1 MPTEDRD
8 KNGRWVASHVCA
20 HAWRA
25 AMPDATQLGTRGH
38 LVCSRCSARL
48 YAERTSAPW
57 RLVQLPRSDPWGVR
71 SDTPVP
77 DLGGEAGACVSE
89 WEDPSTPTGGHRILY
104 TVRHLRCPPMW
115 YNEGVGL
122 APMHPIDGNPP
133 PGEAPAVPTVWN
145 SEGARLAPVHPIS
158 TATLYSVWHLRC
170 PPMWYGGG
178 AGLAPTH
185 PVKRPRWPGCQLC
198 PPRTATRMGAGLRR
212 TFARM
217 RGVRPCRTL
226 LS

>member
-1 MPTEDRD
+1 MPTVWNGEGARLAPVHPINGDALLGVAPAVPTDVVRWGCGARAYAPGQAPTVARLSAMPTEDRD

-89 WEDPSTPTGGHRILY
+89 WEDPSTPTGGHRMQSGVCV
-104 TVRHLRCPPMW
+104 THDRR
-115 YNEGVGL
+115 EG
-122 APMHPIDGNPP
+122 
-133 PGEAPAVPTVWN
+133 
-145 SEGARLAPVHPIS
+145 
-158 TATLYSVWHLRC
+158 
-170 PPMWYGGG
+170 
-178 AGLAPTH
+178 
-185 PVKRPRWPGCQLC
+185 
-198 PPRTATRMGAGLRR
+198 
-212 TFARM
+212 
-217 RGVRPCRTL
+217 
-226 LS
+226 

>member
-1 MPTEDRD
+1 MLTDVVLYNEGVGLAPMHPIDGNSPPGEAPAVPTVWNGEGARLAPVHPINGDPLLGVAPAVPTDVVRWGCGARAYAPGQAPTVARLSAMPTEDRD

-38 LVCSRCSARL
+38 LVCSRCSERL

-89 WEDPSTPTGGHRILY
+89 WEDPSTPTGGHRMQSGVCV
-104 TVRHLRCPPMW
+104 THDRR
-115 YNEGVGL
+115 EG
-122 APMHPIDGNPP
+122 
-133 PGEAPAVPTVWN
+133 
-145 SEGARLAPVHPIS
+145 
-158 TATLYSVWHLRC
+158 
-170 PPMWYGGG
+170 
-178 AGLAPTH
+178 
-185 PVKRPRWPGCQLC
+185 
-198 PPRTATRMGAGLRR
+198 
-212 TFARM
+212 
-217 RGVRPCRTL
+217 
-226 LS
+226 

>member
-1 MPTEDRD
+1 MHPIDGNPPPGEAPAVPTVWNGEGARLAPVHPINGDPLLGVAPAVPADVVRWGCGARAYAPGQAPTVARLSAMPTEDRD

-38 LVCSRCSARL
+38 LVCSRCSERL

-89 WEDPSTPTGGHRILY
+89 WEDPSTPTGGHRMQSGVCV
-104 TVRHLRCPPMW
+104 THDRR
-115 YNEGVGL
+115 EG
-122 APMHPIDGNPP
+122 
-133 PGEAPAVPTVWN
+133 
-145 SEGARLAPVHPIS
+145 
-158 TATLYSVWHLRC
+158 
-170 PPMWYGGG
+170 
-178 AGLAPTH
+178 
-185 PVKRPRWPGCQLC
+185 
-198 PPRTATRMGAGLRR
+198 
-212 TFARM
+212 
-217 RGVRPCRTL
+217 
-226 LS
+226 